1 MRRLKPAATELM
13 AERLSKHLHKQRLD
27 KILVDQ
33 GLVSSRERAR
43 ALIMAGSVLI
53 NGVQVTK
60 AGAMVPVDA
69 SILLKEP
76 DIPYVSRGGLK
87 LEEAI
92 KTFGIDIQGRVAID
106 VGASTGGFTDCLLKH
121 GARRVYAIDVGYGQL
136 DWTLRQDGRVISLE
150 RKNIRYLGPE
160 DIGEKADIA
169 VIDVSF
175 ISLSKVIPVVVTLLK
190 EQAEIVALVKP
201 QFEVGKGQV
210 GKGGIVRDPALQTQ
224 ATEKIQTFAGDIG
237 LISIGLIES
246 PILGAKG
253 NREFL
258 LYLKKGYER

>member
-53 NGVQVTK
+53 NGVPVTK

-92 KTFGIDIQGRVAID
+92 KAFGIDIQGRVAID

-121 GARRVYAIDVGYGQL
+121 GARRVYAIDVGDGQL
-136 DWTLRQDGRVISLE
+136 DWKLRQVISLE

-175 ISLSKVIPVVVTLLK
+175 ISLTKVIPVVVTLLK

-224 ATEKIQTFAGDIG
+224 STEKIQTFAGDIG
-237 LISIGLIES
+237 LIPIGLIES

>member
-1 MRRLKPAATELM
+1 MRRLRPAATELM
-13 AERLSKHLHKQRLD
+13 ADERLSKHLHKQRLD

-33 GLVSSRERAR
+33 GLVSSLERAR

-53 NGVQVTK
+53 NGVPVTK
-60 AGAMVPVDA
+60 AGARVPVDA
-69 SILLKEP
+69 SILLKETE
-76 DIPYVSRGGLK
+76 IPYVSRGGLK
-87 LEEAI
+87 LEEAL
-92 KTFGIDIQGRVAID
+92 KAFVIDVQDKVAID

-121 GARRVYAIDVGYGQL
+121 AARRVYAIDVGYGQL
-136 DWTLRQDGRVISLE
+136 DWTLRQDERVVSLE
-150 RKNIRYLGPE
+150 RKNIRHLRPE

-175 ISLSKVIPVVVTLLK
+175 ISLSKVIPVVVNLLK

-210 GKGGIVRDPALQTQ
+210 GKGGIVRDRVLQAQ
-224 ATEKIQTFAGDIG
+224 ATEKIQTLAGDIG
-237 LISIGLIES
+237 LISAGLIDS
-246 PILGAKG
+246 PVLGAKG

-258 LYLKKGYER
+258 LYLIKKEP